1 MPHTAPTPTTEAT
14 QRRQLAAFAAMSAS
28 YYAHIGFVNPYLPLW
43 LKEVGLGVFDIGLLI
58 AVQSATRLF
67 APYAWGAISD
77 RTGERVKLLRIGAAV
92 ALLASIGLFF
102 NFGFAW
108 LATVLLVMFTHTS
121 AMTAMNEAAMSHLVS
136 TGGAFDARRYG
147 RMRLW
152 GSLGFLVTVFMAGA
166 WFEHFGI
173 GHFPMWTTLTLGIV
187 LIAASRLPD
196 LKEAPHPHETQPAIW
211 PVLRSPPVRWLF
223 ASIFFHVLAHMSV
236 YVFLS
241 LYLDGLGYSKT
252 VIGML
257 WAVSVVA
264 EIAWFFTQSRWLH
277 VLSLGGWLL
286 LCAGVTVLRMGITAT
301 SAAMLPLLVLA
312 QLLHAVT
319 FAAHHAVCIALITQ
333 HFPGR
338 LRGRGQ
344 ALYTVI
350 GYGFPGVLGS
360 LGGGWLSTH
369 YGIAPVFIAATA
381 ISLVAVGCAWWVR
394 RGMLRGI
401 VSG

>member
-92 ALLASIGLFF
+92 ALLTSIGLFF

-369 YGIAPVFIAATA
+369 YGIAPVFIAAAA
-381 ISLVAVGCAWWVR
+381 ISLVAFGCAWWVR
-394 RGMLRGI
+394 RGMLRGM
-401 VSG
+401 VSS

>member
-121 AMTAMNEAAMSHLVS
+121 AMTAMNEAAMAHLVS

-401 VSG
+401 VRS

>member
-121 AMTAMNEAAMSHLVS
+121 AMTAMNEAAMAHLVS

>member
-401 VSG
+401 VRS